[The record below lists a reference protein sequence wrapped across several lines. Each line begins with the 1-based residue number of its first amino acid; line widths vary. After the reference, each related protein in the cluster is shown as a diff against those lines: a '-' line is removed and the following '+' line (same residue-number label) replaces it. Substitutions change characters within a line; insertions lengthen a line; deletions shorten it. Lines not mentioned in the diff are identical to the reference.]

1 MVALCSGWTQKQ
13 VSRGF
18 ERPSLP
24 ASSSIIIIIIVVI
37 VPLCLLP
44 TCLCVFCQLV
54 CVSVASLSG
63 CLSADLSVCLMPACL
78 SVCLSADLS
87 VCLMSTCLGVCLQTC
102 LCVCC
107 QPVCVSASLSICLSP
122 NLYVCLSASLSVYL
136 SVCRLY
142 VCLPVCLCLLPT
154 CLCVCL
160 RSVCLSANLYIPAA
174 NLSVSN
180 HHPRRCTVQA
190 RRCRR
195 STSRPSRRPRCAGAA
210 RTWTS
215 CTSPAH
221 ASSVMRNS
229 GNSRWRG
236 QCSRSLDWEPRE
248 QPLMCSRADRSAS
261 SDHHDD
267 DFKETYLPGNR
278 LEKTKVF
285 AYWYAF

>member
-1 MVALCSGWTQKQ
+1 MSVC
-13 VSRGF
+13 R
-18 ERPSLP
+18 
-24 ASSSIIIIIIVVI
+24 
-37 VPLCLLP
+37 
-44 TCLCVFCQLV
+44 LV
-54 CVSVASLSG
+54 CVSDVNLSG
-63 CLSADLSVCLMPACL
+63 CLSADLSVCLLPACL
-78 SVCLSADLS
+78 CVCLPACLY
-87 VCLMSTCLGVCLQTC
+87 VCLPTC
-102 LCVCC
+102 LCVCL
-107 QPVCVSASLSICLSP
+107 PVC
-122 NLYVCLSASLSVYL
+122 L

-160 RSVCLSANLYIPAA
+160 RSVCLSAYLYIPAA

-180 HHPRRCTVQA
+180 HQPRRCTVQA

-248 QPLMCSRADRSAS
+248 QPPMCSRADRLLGS
-261 SDHHDD
+261 
-267 DFKETYLPGNR
+267 P
-278 LEKTKVF
+278 
-285 AYWYAF
+285 

>member
-1 MVALCSGWTQKQ
+1 MSVC
-13 VSRGF
+13 R
-18 ERPSLP
+18 
-24 ASSSIIIIIIVVI
+24 
-37 VPLCLLP
+37 
-44 TCLCVFCQLV
+44 LV
-54 CVSVASLSG
+54 CASDVDLSV
-63 CLSADLSVCLMPACL
+63 CLSADLSVCLLPACLCVCCGLVWVSVVNL

-87 VCLMSTCLGVCLQTC
+87 VCLMSTCLCVCLPTC

-107 QPVCVSASLSICLSP
+107 QLVCVSVADLS
-122 NLYVCLSASLSVYL
+122 VCLSADL
-136 SVCRLY
+136 SVC
-142 VCLPVCLCLLPT
+142 LLPA

-160 RSVCLSANLYIPAA
+160 PACLSVCLPSVCLPASLSVSAADLSVCVSANLYIPAA

-180 HHPRRCTVQA
+180 HQPRRCTVQA

-215 CTSPAH
+215 CTLPAH

-248 QPLMCSRADRSAS
+248 QPPMCSRADRSAI

-267 DFKETYLPGNR
+267 DFKETCLPGNR

-285 AYWYAF
+285 AYWYAFETFLV